1 MAPVIIQQTS
11 KIFSLTG
18 QGTTGSVFV
27 YGVANNV
34 VVWMM
39 FSALFLLAMFFLFYN
54 VIHKKNGVK
63 LSDYGLAISL
73 ADIGRIILLAI
84 AVILTCR
91 SGKDTSDYDI
101 VMGGVANDKVFNTVE
116 LYFDGLIDKS
126 EAINRLRYEKPNMQ
140 ICLRT
145 ENAIE
150 NYLHFEGSEQI

>member
-1 MAPVIIQQTS
+1 MIIYHGS
-11 KIFSLTG
+11 YMEIVRPDLKHSRFNVDFGLG
-18 QGTTGSVFV
+18 FYTTPIYDQAVKWCGKFMRR
-27 YGVANNV
+27 G
-34 VVWMM
+34 
-39 FSALFLLAMFFLFYN
+39 
-54 VIHKKNGVK
+54 KNGIV
-63 LSDYGLAISL
+63 SRYEFNETA
-73 ADIGRIILLAI
+73 
-84 AVILTCR
+84 
-91 SGKDTSDYDI
+91 SDYDI